1 MGSSVKSIVA
11 TAAPIAGAYFGG
23 PMGAQIGSMV
33 GGAIAGKQ
41 QERQAGESAA
51 QYDARMRQL
60 QQRGAFKPVATK
72 TLFGQSNYKVDPIT
86 GQLLEAGYTASDS
99 VKADQERFENFK
111 QAGLASAEQAIPFA
125 QQYGAPA
132 QGLFNLGQEYLSETP
147 EQARQTYMQ
156 QQMDALRPY
165 DVEEEQRLLAMGFGR
180 GTTGL
185 SVGAGGNPML
195 KALQE
200 GRNRRGLQ
208 LAANAEQA
216 AQQQIGFGTQQL
228 AKASGLMGT
237 GYDLM
242 QGSLAPYQSYLSNQA
257 KLEELAQQPYTMGLN
272 AGATAMTG
280 QQFGSELGQSGAA
293 NTANQQI
300 AANQRQAALM
310 EGFLDNTELQGQ
322 IGGAIKTGIG
332 KIGGLFGGGSSMI
345 PGGGFGGGQAVPYSS
360 GMSTPGLMFGQRSY

>member
-1 MGSSVKSIVA
+1 MGFLKDALSV
-11 TAAPIAGAYFGG
+11 AAPIVGNMIAPGIGG
-23 PMGAQIGSMV
+23 QIGSMV
-33 GGAIAGKQ
+33 GGAISGRQMAK
-41 QERQAGESAA
+41 QAGESAA

-111 QAGLASAEQAIPFA
+111 QSGLSSAEQAIPFA

-200 GRNRRGLQ
+200 SSCKRRTSCTTTNRIR
-208 LAANAEQA
+208 
-216 AQQQIGFGTQQL
+216 
-228 AKASGLMGT
+228 
-237 GYDLM
+237 
-242 QGSLAPYQSYLSNQA
+242 
-257 KLEELAQQPYTMGLN
+257 
-272 AGATAMTG
+272 
-280 QQFGSELGQSGAA
+280 
-293 NTANQQI
+293 
-300 AANQRQAALM
+300 
-310 EGFLDNTELQGQ
+310 
-322 IGGAIKTGIG
+322 
-332 KIGGLFGGGSSMI
+332 
-345 PGGGFGGGQAVPYSS
+345 
-360 GMSTPGLMFGQRSY
+360 STTVS

>member
-1 MGSSVKSIVA
+1 MGFLKDALSV
-11 TAAPIAGAYFGG
+11 AAPIVGNMIAPGIGG
-23 PMGAQIGSMV
+23 QIGSMV
-33 GGAIAGKQ
+33 GGAISGRQMAK
-41 QERQAGESAA
+41 QAGESAA

-99 VKADQERFENFK
+99 VKADQERFENLK
-111 QAGLASAEQAIPFA
+111 QAGLSSAEQAVPFS
-125 QQYGAPA
+125 QQYAAPA
-132 QGLFNLGQEYLSETP
+132 QGLFNLGQSYLADTP
-147 EQARQTYMQ
+147 EEARQRYMQ

-165 DVEEEQRLLAMGFGR
+165 DIEEEQRLLALGFGR

-208 LAANAEQA
+208 LAANAEEA

-228 AKASGLMGT
+228 GKAAGLMGT
-237 GYDLM
+237 GYDTM
-242 QGSLAPYQSYLSNQA
+242 QASLAPYQSYLSNQA
-257 KLEELAQQPYTMGLN
+257 NLEKLAQQPYTMGLN

-280 QQFGSELGQSGAA
+280 QQFGAELGQAGAGVTAQQQIGAA
-293 NTANQQI
+293 KRKNEMMQG
-300 AANQRQAALM
+300 LF
-310 EGFLDNTELQGQ
+310 EGDLLTDAGD
-322 IGGAIKTGIG
+322 AIKTGIG
-332 KIGGLFGGGSSMI
+332 KIGGLFSGGVPGFGGGS
-345 PGGGFGGGQAVPYSS
+345 FGGGQAVPYSS